1 MKIISS
7 VVAATALC
15 SLLLNAQVSLPL
27 GTAAPTVV
35 ETGPHHRT
43 WQTVKVGLD
52 QRGQQVTTTNSYVE
66 LATGMNVFSETE
78 GRWVPASDEIDLVN
92 GGAVAARTQHKVIFL
107 PNLNDPAPPI
117 DLYLP
122 DGRPLRSQIVGL
134 AYTERDTSGSAG
146 SEDCINVERVSLRC
160 SVHK

>member
-43 WQTVKVGLD
+43 WQTVKVALD
-52 QRGQQVTTTNSYVE
+52 QRGQQVTPTNSYLE
-66 LATGMNVFSETE
+66 LATGMHVSSETE
-78 GRWVPASDEIDLVN
+78 ARWVTASDEIELVN
-92 GGAVAARTQHKVIFL
+92 AGAVAARTHHKIIFL
-107 PNLNDPAPPI
+107 QNLNDPSQPLDP
-117 DLYLP
+117 YLP
-122 DGRPLRSQIVGL
+122 TDKP
-134 AYTERDTSGSAG
+134 
-146 SEDCINVERVSLRC
+146 
-160 SVHK
+160 